1 MNHPIESFF
10 TNYANQI
17 SSDDD
22 FPEVSIQVYKF
33 NLMEYT
39 VHCVLLESQV
49 EVMKKFF
56 QEISTGKVLWETAK
70 SKALLELFK
79 SECPNLTEEQ
89 ILKMQQFNPG
99 LFVRSNAVFRDLESN
114 SNIQNIIRE
123 FKINQITD

>member
-1 MNHPIESFF
+1 MF
-10 TNYANQI
+10 YANQI

-22 FPEVSIQVYKF
+22 FPEVNIQVYKF

-56 QEISTGKVLWETAK
+56 QEISTGKVLWEIAK
-70 SKALLELFK
+70 SKALIELFK